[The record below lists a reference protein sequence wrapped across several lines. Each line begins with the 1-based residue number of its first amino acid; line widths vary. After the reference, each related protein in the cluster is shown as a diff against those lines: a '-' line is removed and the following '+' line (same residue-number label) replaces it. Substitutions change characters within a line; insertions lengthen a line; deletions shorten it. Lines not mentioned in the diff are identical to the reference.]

1 VLSGVERGGSVVSGF
16 SGRAKGERSCC
27 RLSSACGGG
36 CGRNERNEEIIMKAG
51 GEGYVVEE
59 KQR

>member
-1 VLSGVERGGSVVSGF
+1 VVSGF